1 MTRLITL
8 VVLLLFIGS
17 AASAQEESVYIQ
29 VRFTFKQAGYE
40 YHDALYFTEA
50 EYKSLSKGDID
61 AMKQARFDAWLQVV
75 QNPQSSTPPTLE
87 ELEAHKLE
95 LEKQLAEV
103 ITEIEKKK

>member
-8 VVLLLFIGS
+8 VILLLFIGPM
-17 AASAQEESVYIQ
+17 ASAQEESVYIQ

-50 EYKSLSKGDID
+50 EYKSISQKEID
-61 AMKQARFDAWLQVV
+61 DMKQARFDAWLQVV
-75 QNPQSSTPPTLE
+75 QNPPLAAVPTLE